1 MSTSFNLGWRLFK
14 HEARRGELTII
25 LLAIVLSVAA
35 VLSLSLFS
43 ERLQGAL
50 KSRSAAFIA
59 ADAQLRSDDP
69 INEDWLDK
77 AREEGLT
84 TAKQV
89 ATRSMVFKGDEMSLV
104 DLRAVNNA
112 YPLKGTVNITNQP
125 FGEKRATA
133 ALPQPGEAWVQS
145 RLFQSLGLSIGDNI
159 DIGDGTFTVTHVL
172 VDIPDAGFSV
182 FNTDPIA
189 LINLGDLEKTA
200 ITGPGSRARYV
211 GFFAGDTGD
220 IESFNNWLLP
230 QLNDDLHSWR
240 TVEDDES
247 AIGRSVAS
255 AERYFLLASLL
266 AIVLAAVSIAVA
278 AQRYAQRHFDPVAI
292 MKTLGATSS
301 TIRKVYLFQILF
313 ITAL

>member
-1 MSTSFNLGWRLFK
+1 MSTSFNLAWRLFK

-50 KSRSAAFIA
+50 KARSAAFIA

-69 INEDWLDK
+69 INEEWLIK
-77 AREEGLT
+77 AQEEGLS
-84 TAKQV
+84 TALQV
-89 ATRSMVFKGDEMSLV
+89 STRSMVFKGDEMSLV
-104 DLRAVNNA
+104 DLRAVNNS
-112 YPLKGTVNITNQP
+112 YPLKGIVNVAEKP
-125 FGEKRATA
+125 FGEKQVATD
-133 ALPQPGEAWVQS
+133 LPQTGEVWVQS
-145 RLFQSLGLSIGDNI
+145 RLFQSLGLLIGDEI
-159 DIGDGTFTVTHVL
+159 EIGDGTFTVTRVL

-189 LINLGDLEKTA
+189 LMNLDDLEKTA

-220 IESFNNWLLP
+220 IERFNSWLLP

-247 AIGRSVAS
+247 AIGRSVAK

-278 AQRYAQRHFDPVAI
+278 AQRYAQRHFDPHRIV
-292 MKTLGATSS
+292 
-301 TIRKVYLFQILF
+301 Q
-313 ITAL
+313 ALQWFLSV